1 MAGCSACRLKSSH
14 GVPPSRARPMQAGR
28 RCGRRMA
35 RGAEAAQRNPSAA
48 AIFRCKVTLNARVPP
63 HPAPHGPLPR
73 PAAPPGAAARLP
85 GIDLQLSS
93 LRSPTSARSVG
104 VHMAVP
110 RQETPATPPERPG
123 SARKSAHIAPSQTG
137 SKSEAVCVAMT
148 SVICCSCCSSRSGSR
163 GRSSST
169 SDMALFYW
177 PKAEEART
185 LLTRPCSGE
194 GLHEAGAGATASPR
208 AGSPAARS
216 SAGPPLRPAR
226 AS

>member
-1 MAGCSACRLKSSH
+1 MADCSACRLKSSH

-93 LRSPTSARSVG
+93 LRLRRATRWQRGLQSGEWHNSPGR
-104 VHMAVP
+104 
-110 RQETPATPPERPG
+110 RQERSAGHSCGSGAHREPTRPQPSRIAHSIG
-123 SARKSAHIAPSQTG
+123 SACPCFAAAHQAWRVRSAPQCAI
-137 SKSEAVCVAMT
+137 
-148 SVICCSCCSSRSGSR
+148 SRRPHGGPQAGNACNTAR
-163 GRSSST
+163 
-169 SDMALFYW
+169 
-177 PKAEEART
+177 EARI
-185 LLTRPCSGE
+185 
-194 GLHEAGAGATASPR
+194 SP
-208 AGSPAARS
+208 SIRS
-216 SAGPPLRPAR
+216 HYPFANGV
-226 AS
+226 